1 MLSCYSLPTN
11 KIFAVLYLCNNMLTT
26 ALALWMSTVYVMQQL
41 LSIKLLC
48 ISIFIRLPLV
58 YLMSVNQRGVAI
70 AFTE

>member
-11 KIFAVLYLCNNMLTT
+11 KILAVLYLCNNMLTT
-26 ALALWMSTVYVMQQL
+26 ALALWMSTVYVMQQF

-48 ISIFIRLPLV
+48 ISIFIRLPHV
-58 YLMSVNQRGVAI
+58 YLMSVNQRGVAN